1 MGKLWDDIIRF
12 VDTEVIPE
20 LLLAKLQSR
29 GKPKPAIA
37 HIKIDNHPSLLE
49 TKLVK
54 LTTSSYTITIPRNW
68 ICRLCLIFQLVDS
81 MENADE
87 SRSRIYIFDTDH
99 AFEAHF
105 LTLLTTAKHL
115 FLACQIYMTC
125 SLLIVRRMISASITS
140 KNVSMRIMVGT
151 GAFGFRSTFRIDR

>member
-68 ICRLCLIFQLVDS
+68 IFRLCLIFQLVDS

-105 LTLLTTAKHL
+105 FDVTNDSKASFFSVPDLYDL
-115 FLACQIYMTC
+115 FSINSAQDDFCLDHFEERFNENHGGDGCFWISIY
-125 SLLIVRRMISASITS
+125 LP
-140 KNVSMRIMVGT
+140 N
-151 GAFGFRSTFRIDR
+151 